1 MALPPSKSPV
11 DWHNVNWFDV
21 SLFRSF
27 FGMTNTSVEKELW
40 LYIRSFSEIK
50 SRGEE
55 LVRLHRN
62 ATGDV
67 DSVGKK
73 FRSFVRQAESYW
85 HVARATSYRSSPLL
99 YYYSFLNLA
108 KAYLVLVNPDF
119 PNRVFHGLS
128 FDTDTKEESLD
139 KHVLKV
145 SLNEKQV
152 FSLLYKDW
160 FETDSSREL
169 QIKELL
175 SYTRDI
181 SLQYLQGNFG
191 PSRSFSFMAKCA
203 IDRDNHTAFTVAAFP
218 KGINLDKYSNVFKT
232 FFKKYEKVDLTNLT
246 ALSVLQL
253 VFNVSAGS
261 YEFYWM
267 KPDCHSKEVETLTVL
282 PLMGEDLQLALK
294 PWISPI
300 YYLYHP
306 ENTTGVI
313 NIPLREE
320 DKDPKPLN
328 GEIAIYAVMFY
339 LSELVRY
346 RPDLLDNLLEQD
358 AGWLLGSFVECCP
371 LTFFHAMVYK
381 ITGQIH
387 LLKTI

>member
-1 MALPPSKSPV
+1 
-11 DWHNVNWFDV
+11 
-21 SLFRSF
+21 
-27 FGMTNTSVEKELW
+27 MTNTSVEKELW
-40 LYIRSFSEIK
+40 LCIRSFSEIK
-50 SRGEE
+50 SRGEK

-67 DSVGKK
+67 DSVWKK

-85 HVARATSYRSSPLL
+85 QVARATSYRSSPLL

-108 KAYLVLVNPDF
+108 KAYLVLVSPAF
-119 PNRVFHGLS
+119 PNKVLHGLS

-145 SLNEKQV
+145 SLNKKQV

-160 FETDSSREL
+160 FETNSSREL

-181 SLQYLQGNFG
+181 SLQYSQGNFG
-191 PSRSFSFMAKCA
+191 PTRSFPFIAKCA
-203 IDRDNHTAFTVAAFP
+203 IDLDNNRAFTVAAFP
-218 KGINLDKYSNVFKT
+218 KEINLDKYSNVFKT
-232 FFKKYEKVDLTNLT
+232 FFKKYEKVDLTNPT
-246 ALSVLQL
+246 APALQR
-253 VFNVSAGS
+253 VFDVSAGS

-267 KPDCHSKEVETLTVL
+267 KPDYHSKEIETSLVL
-282 PLMGEDLQLALK
+282 PLMEKDLQLALK
-294 PWISPI
+294 PWFSPI
-300 YYLYHP
+300 YYLYYP

-328 GEIAIYAVMFY
+328 GEIAIYTVMFY